1 MSLAVNPV
9 SVASADHLQRI
20 RRISRRMATAC
31 LGLIGVLPLALIYY
45 WATTGASELAVQGNL
60 QGTAVQAN
68 LQAWQRWAAGA
79 VSAVPLA
86 MLLMGVWQAR
96 CCFAQ
101 FAQGRVFTLEA
112 TAYLRRFSGWVAAA
126 ALAAI
131 VAGAVVSVLLTLH
144 NPPGMRQLS
153 VGISSN
159 HVFTLFFAG
168 LIWLMADIIGQGQTL
183 AEENERFV

>member
-9 SVASADHLQRI
+9 TVAAADHLQRI
-20 RRISRRMATAC
+20 RRISRWMAMAC

-101 FAQGRVFTLEA
+101 FAQGRVFTRGGHGLSA
-112 TAYLRRFSGWVAAA
+112 SLLGLGGCCRFGSYCGGRCCVRSADTAQPARHASVVGGHQFQPCVHPIFCRTDLAHGRHHRSGPDT
-126 ALAAI
+126 
-131 VAGAVVSVLLTLH
+131 G
-144 NPPGMRQLS
+144 
-153 VGISSN
+153 
-159 HVFTLFFAG
+159 
-168 LIWLMADIIGQGQTL
+168 
-183 AEENERFV
+183 